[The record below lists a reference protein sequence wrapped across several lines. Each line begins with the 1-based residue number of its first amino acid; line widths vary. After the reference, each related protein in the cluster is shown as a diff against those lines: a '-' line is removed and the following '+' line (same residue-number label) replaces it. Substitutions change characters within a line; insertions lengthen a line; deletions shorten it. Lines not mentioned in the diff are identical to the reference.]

1 MGLDRATAMTLAAQT
16 VLGSSRLL
24 LETGVHPGQLK
35 DMVSSPGGTTI
46 AGIAALEAGGF
57 RRALIQA
64 VGAPPCGRGFGRFWR
79 SYLIL
84 IILIMLPDIYTWII
98 IAAALISW
106 VNLSPY
112 HPVVRTLRRL
122 TEPVL
127 APIRRLLP
135 PWKTWGLDFS
145 PMIVIA
151 LIQWVVPRLL
161 FALLG

>member
-1 MGLDRATAMTLAAQT
+1 
-16 VLGSSRLL
+16 
-24 LETGVHPGQLK
+24 
-35 DMVSSPGGTTI
+35 
-46 AGIAALEAGGF
+46 
-57 RRALIQA
+57 
-64 VGAPPCGRGFGRFWR
+64 
-79 SYLIL
+79 
-84 IILIMLPDIYTWII
+84 
-98 IAAALISW
+98 
-106 VNLSPY
+106 
-112 HPVVRTLRRL
+112 VVRTLRRL

>member
-1 MGLDRATAMTLAAQT
+1 
-16 VLGSSRLL
+16 LL
-24 LETGVHPGQLK
+24 
-35 DMVSSPGGTTI
+35 
-46 AGIAALEAGGF
+46 
-57 RRALIQA
+57 
-64 VGAPPCGRGFGRFWR
+64 
-79 SYLIL
+79 SYQVIR
-84 IILIMLPDIYTWII
+84 LIMLLLDIYTWII

-161 FALLG
+161 FALWASRRRRPPCASPQWTSGSSSSR